1 MDMTQ
6 ETAPETK
13 EVNKNLSE
21 AMKGN
26 QNAKKKPFTEQM
38 KRFIMANPQKME
50 KIIEG
55 LFKEAEEG
63 SIPALNMIMDRVEGK
78 PIQATEITGADGAEF
93 AKGIG
98 FVFVDSNAKPD

>member
-1 MDMTQ
+1 MTL
-6 ETAPETK
+6 EKHTEESKAKIAEG
-13 EVNKNLSE
+13 
-21 AMKGN
+21 MKGN

-55 LFKEAEEG
+55 LFKEAEGG

-78 PIQATEITGADGAEF
+78 PIQSQEISGPDGAELV
-93 AKGIG
+93 KGIG
-98 FVFVDSNAKPD
+98 FMFVDGNVKPE

>member
-38 KRFIMANPQKME
+38 KRFILANPQKME

-63 SIPALNMIMDRVEGK
+63 NLAAAKEIMDRVEGK
-78 PIQATEITGADGAEF
+78 AVQATEISGPDGAELV
-93 AKGIG
+93 KGIG
-98 FVFVDSNAKPD
+98 FMFIDGNDKPE

>member
-1 MDMTQ
+1 MTL
-6 ETAPETK
+6 EKHTDESKAK
-13 EVNKNLSE
+13 ISE
-21 AMKGN
+21 SMKGN

-50 KIIEG
+50 RIIEG

-78 PIQATEITGADGAEF
+78 PVQATEISGADGTELV
-93 AKGIG
+93 KGIG
-98 FVFVDSNAKPD
+98 FMFIDGNDKPS